1 MKDNKGLWLAIVI
14 GAKWAALRT
23 SSKTWTIKN
32 FSLVLIRALVDA
44 EQRVLAVVQAFVE
57 LLC

>member
-14 GAKWAALRT
+14 GAKWTALRT

-32 FSLVLIRALVDA
+32 ISLVLIRALVDA
-44 EQRVLAVVQAFVE
+44 EQRVLAGVQAFV
-57 LLC
+57 